1 MNSRIK
7 FVLIVLISVLLD
19 QLTKY
24 IVVANIPLYTSVK
37 IIPGLFDFTYLHN
50 PGGAFG
56 ILADQPDTVRIFVFI
71 GLAAVAAC
79 LVLWF
84 YKTTPKNFKW
94 LRTAYVIIFA
104 GAAGNL
110 IDRIRLG
117 YVIDFL
123 DFYIKDMHW
132 PAFNVADSLITIGMA
147 IIVYHVIFNKIPDN

>member
-7 FVLIVLISVLLD
+7 FALIVLISVLLD

-37 IIPGLFDFTYLHN
+37 IIPGLFDLTYLHN

-56 ILADQPDTVRIFVFI
+56 LLADQSENIRIFVFI
-71 GLAAVAAC
+71 VMASAAAG

-84 YKTTPKNFKW
+84 YKTTPENFKW
-94 LRTAYVIIFA
+94 LRTAYAIIFA

-117 YVIDFL
+117 YVVDFL

-132 PAFNVADSLITIGMA
+132 PAFNIADSLITIGMG